1 MATIEDLERFNPWWK
16 TGKVREAWLKEY
28 KRSAYFEI
36 TKYIEKRQIILIWG
50 LRRIGK
56 TTLLFQIIS
65 KLIENTDS
73 KNLLYFSFDEIAF
86 DLKEVLEA
94 YQKFV
99 LGRAF
104 EEMKETVYVF
114 LDEIQKVKDWEN
126 KLKIYYDLYPDVKFF
141 TSGSA
146 SVGLRKKSRESLA
159 GRVLDF
165 LLRPL
170 SFEEFLEM
178 NGKEVKKIREK
189 PELWNRELLPLFYR
203 YIKYGTFPELATEDD
218 EDFARKYIL
227 NNIIERIIYKDL
239 PEEFGLKD
247 VELLKS
253 LVYLLGKNPGMI
265 INYREIS
272 KNLGKD
278 QRTVANYFEYLEFG
292 LLIRFVFNYR
302 GSPIASLRKLKKAY
316 FNTPNIAFVF
326 NLDMDRI
333 FPKLLENVVAS
344 ETDAKFFYRDGFE
357 IDFVIEENDKLVA
370 IEVKRTEKDLK
381 QVRKFIGKFE
391 SKVKKT
397 MIVDMEKEGKLGEV
411 EIIPAWKFILE
422 RRWLQETPV

>member
-1 MATIEDLERFNPWWK
+1 MAALEDLERFNPWWK
-16 TGKVREAWLKEY
+16 TGKVREEWLKEY
-28 KRSAYFEI
+28 RRSAYFEI
-36 TKYIEKRQIILIWG
+36 AKYIGKRQIILIWG
-50 LRRIGK
+50 LRRVGK
-56 TTLLFQIIS
+56 TTLMLQIIS
-65 KLIENTDS
+65 ELLKKTGS
-73 KNLLYFSFDEIAF
+73 KNILYFSFDEISF
-86 DLKEVLEA
+86 DLKEVLEG
-94 YQKFV
+94 YQKFI
-99 LGRAF
+99 LGRTF

-178 NGKEVKKIREK
+178 NGKEVKRIKEK
-189 PELWNRELLPLFYR
+189 PELWKRDLLPLFYR
-203 YIKYGTFPELATEDD
+203 YIKYGTFPELAREDD
-218 EDFARKYIL
+218 EEFARKYIL

-253 LVYLLGKNPGMI
+253 LVYLLGKNPGMLV
-265 INYREIS
+265 NYREIS

-357 IDFVIEENDKLVA
+357 IDFVIPEKDKLVA
-370 IEVKRTEKDLK
+370 IEVKRTEKDAK
-381 QVRKFIGKFE
+381 QVRKFIEKFE
-391 SKVKKT
+391 SRVKKT
-397 MIVDMEKEGKLGEV
+397 MIVDMEKEGKV
-411 EIIPAWKFILE
+411 DDIEIIPAWKFILE
-422 RRWLQETPV
+422 RRWVQETPA